1 MWVIIHNQTVIL
13 EKYESIKLIKLRS
26 KKELDHTTGIDTSD
40 LAAKGDFI
48 ALKDELEKLHIN

>member
-1 MWVIIHNQTVIL
+1 M
-13 EKYESIKLIKLRS
+13 KLRS